1 MELEV
6 DLHLTNGSQE
16 VSNADNVTSQPSFSR
31 TKPAVPTARTPTG
44 RLLDLQTSKA
54 VDRRTSIINFEVS
67 LSFAARVTDGAWSPG
82 LAGKA
87 IQ

>member
-1 MELEV
+1 MELEI
-6 DLHLTNGSQE
+6 DLHLPNGSQE

-31 TKPAVPTARTPTG
+31 TKPAVPTAQTPTG

-54 VDRRTSIINFEVS
+54 NFEVS
-67 LSFAARVTDGAWSPG
+67 LSFAARVIDGAWSPG

>member
-1 MELEV
+1 
-6 DLHLTNGSQE
+6 
-16 VSNADNVTSQPSFSR
+16 
-31 TKPAVPTARTPTG
+31 VPTAQTPTE

-54 VDRRTSIINFEVS
+54 VDRRSSITNFEVS
-67 LSFAARVTDGAWSPG
+67 LSFAARVIDGAWSPG

>member
-1 MELEV
+1 MELEI
-6 DLHLTNGSQE
+6 DLHLPNGSQE

-31 TKPAVPTARTPTG
+31 TK
-44 RLLDLQTSKA
+44 
-54 VDRRTSIINFEVS
+54 FEVS
-67 LSFAARVTDGAWSPG
+67 LSFAARVIDGAWSPG